1 MAKYIVIKTFKSP
14 VVYSGGSHPKLQA
27 QVKYM
32 TFKKG
37 TVLDGTLKTKAN
49 GEPDYVI
56 HKGCV
61 VVPIAAVK
69 ELVTK
74 AIVTSNAD
82 GNSSS
87 DTPKTKSIIPES
99 KSKVRYIDSAIIGGL
114 IGLGVVWFAEKKGW
128 LVEAAESKIPHQNK
142 LVGIA
147 VGGLL
152 GAYFTFRK
160 NIQTGIKVVKDK

>member
-14 VVYSGGSHPKLQA
+14 VIYSGGSHPKLQA

-37 TVLDGTLKTKAN
+37 SVLDGTLKTKAN
-49 GEPDYVI
+49 GEPDYII

-69 ELVTK
+69 ELITK

-82 GNSSS
+82 GATSSE
-87 DTPKTKSIIPES
+87 TPKQKSIIPES

-114 IGLGVVWFAEKKGW
+114 VGLGAVWFAEKKGW

-142 LVGIA
+142 LAGVLI
-147 VGGLL
+147 GGLL
-152 GAYFTFRK
+152 GAYYTFRK

>member
-37 TVLDGTLKTKAN
+37 SVLDGTLKTKAN
-49 GEPDYVI
+49 GEPDYII

-69 ELVTK
+69 ELITK

-82 GNSSS
+82 GATPSE
-87 DTPKTKSIIPES
+87 TPKQKSIIPES

-114 IGLGVVWFAEKKGW
+114 VGLSAVWFAEKKGW
-128 LVEAAESKIPHQNK
+128 LVEPAESKIPHQNK
-142 LVGIA
+142 LAGVLIGS
-147 VGGLL
+147 LL